1 MNPNMSARIFDQDY
15 IVREAVDDV
24 LNKVET
30 REKLIESARD
40 LAEKRKE
47 ENHGVVIK
55 NFETLMVDFL
65 HFYQPLLERIRKHEG
80 TLQESI
86 SDIKSHLSST
96 KSMLQVTKTI
106 EGDTTKA
113 EELDREISGLERSLQ
128 SKTTTVDR
136 IKKLFEKTKRYQGE
150 GSASETETE
159 RSLSHRHR

>member
-1 MNPNMSARIFDQDY
+1 MDGRIFDQDY

-47 ENHGVVIK
+47 DNHASVIK
-55 NFETLMVDFL
+55 NFESLMVDFL
-65 HFYQPLLERIRKHEG
+65 HFYQPLLEKIRRHEG

-86 SDIKSHLSST
+86 SELKSHLSST

-106 EGDTTKA
+106 EGDTHKA
-113 EELDREISGLERSLQ
+113 EELDHEITGLERTIQ
-128 SKTTTVDR
+128 SKATTVER
-136 IKKLFEKTKRYQGE
+136 IKKLFEKTKRYQAE
-150 GSASETETE
+150 GSASESEE
-159 RSLSHRHR
+159 ARSSPHRHR

>member
-1 MNPNMSARIFDQDY
+1 MDGRIFDQDY

-47 ENHGVVIK
+47 DNHASVIK

-65 HFYQPLLERIRKHEG
+65 HFYQPLLEKIRRHEG

-86 SDIKSHLSST
+86 TDLKSHLSST

-106 EGDTTKA
+106 EGDTHKA
-113 EELDREISGLERSLQ
+113 EELDHEITGLERTIQ
-128 SKTTTVDR
+128 SKTTTVER
-136 IKKLFEKTKRYQGE
+136 IKKLFEKTKRYQVE
-150 GSASETETE
+150 GSASENEEGRTP
-159 RSLSHRHR
+159 SHRHR

>member
-1 MNPNMSARIFDQDY
+1 MDGRIFDQDY

-47 ENHGVVIK
+47 DNHVSVIK
-55 NFETLMVDFL
+55 NFEALMVDFL
-65 HFYQPLLERIRKHEG
+65 HFYQPLLEKIRRHEG

-86 SDIKSHLSST
+86 TELKSSLSST

-106 EGDTTKA
+106 EGDTNKA
-113 EELDREISGLERSLQ
+113 EELDREITGLERTIQ
-128 SKTTTVDR
+128 SKATTVDR

-150 GSASETETE
+150 APASENEEE
-159 RSLSHRHR
+159 RTHRRR